1 MRGTVAAVPR
11 EGNLV
16 RRARTWLPG
25 LLLVTP
31 SIILIG
37 VFVYGMLGWNFRVA
51 MTDQHDAVS
60 EGRFVGLQNFVDI
73 WDLPRWHLSV
83 NHAIVF
89 TVVFV
94 LGALVLGWL
103 LAFLMEKGI
112 RGEGT
117 FRAIYLFPMAISFVA
132 TGIVWRWLM
141 NSGTGER
148 AVGLN
153 RLFEWFGLPQ
163 WQWFRDQDWG
173 MAAMALPAI
182 WQMSGY
188 VMALFLAGFR
198 GVPEELREAARVDG
212 CTEWG
217 VYRHVVLPLL
227 RPVTLSA
234 LIILG
239 HISLKVFDLIVAV
252 SGKQIITDVPAV
264 FMWVA
269 VFDSNDPAKGATI
282 ASYIVLSVAIFV
294 IPYLIWSVRKEKRS

>member
-1 MRGTVAAVPR
+1 M
-11 EGNLV
+11 EGFAV

-25 LLLVTP
+25 LLLVAP
-31 SIILIG
+31 SIVAIG
-37 VFVYGMLGWNFRVA
+37 VFVYGMLGWNFRLA
-51 MTDQHDAVS
+51 MTDKHDEVS
-60 EGRFVGLQNFVDI
+60 EGKFVGLDNFVSI
-73 WDLPRWHLSV
+73 WDQPRWHISV
-83 NHAIVF
+83 NHAIMF

-94 LGALVLGWL
+94 LGALVLGWF

-141 NSGTGER
+141 NSGMEER

-153 RLFEWFGLPQ
+153 RLFDAIGLPQ
-163 WQWFRDQDWG
+163 WQWFRDPDWG

-212 CTEWG
+212 CGEWG

-269 VFDSNDPAKGATI
+269 VFDSHDPAKGATI
-282 ASYIVLSVAIFV
+282 ASYIVLSVAVFV
-294 IPYLIWSVRKEKRS
+294 IPYLVWSVRKERRS

>member
-1 MRGTVAAVPR
+1 MRR
-11 EGNLV
+11 
-16 RRARTWLPG
+16 WLPG
-25 LLLVTP
+25 LLLVAP
-31 SIILIG
+31 SIAAIA
-37 VFVYGMLGWNFRVA
+37 VFVYGMLGWNFRLA
-51 MTDQHDAVS
+51 MTDQHDEVS
-60 EGRFVGLQNFVDI
+60 EGKFVGLENFTGI
-73 WDLPRWHLSV
+73 WDQPRWSISV

-94 LGALVLGWL
+94 GGALLLGWL
-103 LAFLMEKGI
+103 LAFLMEKGL

-132 TGIVWRWLM
+132 TGVVWRWLM
-141 NSGTGER
+141 NSGAGER

-153 RLFEWFGLPQ
+153 RLFDVVGLEFLQ
-163 WQWFRDQDWG
+163 WRWFRDQDWG
-173 MAAMALPAI
+173 MAAMAIPAI

-212 CTEWG
+212 CTEWK
-217 VYRHVVLPLL
+217 VYRHIVLPML

-239 HISLKVFDLIVAV
+239 HISLKAFDLIVAV

-269 VFDSNDPAKGATI
+269 VFDSHDPAKGATI
-282 ASYIVLSVAIFV
+282 AAYIVIAVSVFV
-294 IPYLIWSVRKEKRS
+294 IPYLVWSLRKERRS

>member
-1 MRGTVAAVPR
+1 MV
-11 EGNLV
+11 V
-16 RRARTWLPG
+16 RRARGWLPG

-31 SIILIG
+31 SIIAIG
-37 VFVYGMLGWNFRVA
+37 VFVYGMLGWNFQLA
-51 MTDQHDAVS
+51 MTDKHS
-60 EGRFVGLQNFVDI
+60 EVAEGKFVGLKNFIDL
-73 WDLPRWHLSV
+73 WDLPRWHISV

-94 LGALVLGWL
+94 LGALLLGWF

-112 RGEGT
+112 AGEGT

-141 NSGTGER
+141 NSGMDER

-153 RLFEWFGLPQ
+153 RLLDAIGLPQ
-163 WQWFRDQDWG
+163 WQWFRDPDWG
-173 MAAMALPAI
+173 MAAMALPAV

-217 VYRHVVLPLL
+217 VYRYVVLPML

-269 VFDSNDPAKGATI
+269 VFDSHDPAKGATI
-282 ASYIVLSVAIFV
+282 AAYIVLSVAVFV
-294 IPYLIWSVRKEKRS
+294 IPYLIWSVRKERRS

>member
-1 MRGTVAAVPR
+1 M
-11 EGNLV
+11 

-25 LLLVTP
+25 LLLVAP
-31 SIILIG
+31 SIVAIG
-37 VFVYGMLGWNFRVA
+37 VFVYGMLGWNFRLA
-51 MTDQHDAVS
+51 MTDKHTSRQQD
-60 EGRFVGLQNFVDI
+60 EQFVGLENFIAI
-73 WDLPRWHLSV
+73 WDQPRWHLSV
-83 NHAIVF
+83 EHAIKF

-94 LGALVLGWL
+94 VGALVLGWF

-117 FRAIYLFPMAISFVA
+117 FRTIYLFPMAVSFIA

-141 NSGTGER
+141 NSGQGER

-153 RLFEWFGLPQ
+153 RLFDAVGLPQ
-163 WQWFRDQDWG
+163 WAWFRDQDWG
-173 MAAMALPAI
+173 MAAMAIPAV

-239 HISLKVFDLIVAV
+239 HISLKVFDLIMAV
-252 SGKQIITDVPAV
+252 SGKQIVTDVPAV
-264 FMWVA
+264 FMWVT
-269 VFDSNDPAKGATI
+269 VFDSDDPAKGATI
-282 ASYIVLSVAIFV
+282 AAYIVLAVAIFV
-294 IPYLIWSVRKEKRS
+294 IPYLVWSVRKEKDR

>member
-1 MRGTVAAVPR
+1 M
-11 EGNLV
+11 
-16 RRARTWLPG
+16 RRARAWLPG

-31 SIILIG
+31 SIIAIG
-37 VFVYGMLGWNFRVA
+37 VFVYGMLGWNFRLA
-51 MTDQHDAVS
+51 MTDKHDQVS
-60 EGRFVGLQNFVDI
+60 EGKFVGLRNFIDI

-83 NHAIVF
+83 NHTILF

-94 LGALVLGWL
+94 LGALLLGWL

-112 RGEGT
+112 KGEGT
-117 FRAIYLFPMAISFVA
+117 FRAIYLFPMAVSFVA

-141 NSGTGER
+141 NSGMEER

-153 RLFEWFGLPQ
+153 RLFDAIGLPQ
-163 WQWFRDQDWG
+163 WQWFRDPDWG

-217 VYRHVVLPLL
+217 VYRYVVLPML

-282 ASYIVLSVAIFV
+282 ASYIVVSVAIFV
-294 IPYLIWSVRKEKRS
+294 IPYLIWSVRKERRS

>member
-1 MRGTVAAVPR
+1 M
-11 EGNLV
+11 

-25 LLLVTP
+25 LLLVAP
-31 SIILIG
+31 SIVAIG
-37 VFVYGMLGWNFRVA
+37 VFVYGMLGWNVQLA
-51 MTDQHDAVS
+51 MTDKHS
-60 EGRFVGLQNFVDI
+60 EVAEGNFVGLKNFIDI
-73 WDLPRWHLSV
+73 WDLERWHLSV
-83 NHAIVF
+83 NHAILF

-94 LGALVLGWL
+94 LGALLLGWF

-117 FRAIYLFPMAISFVA
+117 FRAVYLFPMAISFVA

-153 RLFEWFGLPQ
+153 RLFDTIGLPQ
-163 WQWFRDQDWG
+163 WAWFRDPDWG
-173 MAAMALPAI
+173 MAAMAIPAI

-217 VYRHVVLPLL
+217 VYRHIVLPLL

-269 VFDSNDPAKGATI
+269 VFDSQDPAKGATI
-282 ASYIVLSVAIFV
+282 ATYIVLSVAIFV
-294 IPYLIWSVRKEKRS
+294 IPYLIWTVRKDRRS

>member
-1 MRGTVAAVPR
+1 MSRVKR
-11 EGNLV
+11 
-16 RRARTWLPG
+16 WLPG

-31 SIILIG
+31 SIIAIA
-37 VFVYGMLGWNFRVA
+37 VFVYGMLGWNFRLA
-51 MTDQHDAVS
+51 MTDQHDEISA
-60 EGRFVGLQNFVDI
+60 GKFVGLTNFVSL
-73 WDLPRWHLSV
+73 WDQERWGISV
-83 NHAIVF
+83 RHAVVF

-94 LGALVLGWL
+94 GGALALGWL

-112 RGEGT
+112 KGEGG
-117 FRAIYLFPMAISFVA
+117 FRTIYLFPMAISFVA
-132 TGIVWRWLM
+132 TGVVWRWLM
-141 NSGTGER
+141 NSGQGEQ

-153 RLFEWFGLPQ
+153 RLLGALGLGFLENEWFRG
-163 WQWFRDQDWG
+163 QDWG
-173 MAAMALPAI
+173 MAAMAIPAI

-212 CTEWG
+212 CKEWQ
-217 VYRHVVLPLL
+217 VYRYVVFPFL

-239 HISLKVFDLIVAV
+239 HISLKVFDLIVSV

-269 VFDSNDPAKGATI
+269 VFDAHDPAKGATI
-282 ASYIVLSVAIFV
+282 AAYIVLSVAVFV
-294 IPYLIWSVRKEKRS
+294 VPYLIWNARREKRS

>member
-1 MRGTVAAVPR
+1 MV
-11 EGNLV
+11 V

-37 VFVYGMLGWNFRVA
+37 VFVYGMLGWNFRLA
-51 MTDQHDAVS
+51 MTDQHDEVS
-60 EGRFVGLQNFVDI
+60 EGKFVGLQNFVDI

-83 NHAIVF
+83 RHAIVF
-89 TVVFV
+89 TIVFV
-94 LGALVLGWL
+94 AGALVLGWL

-112 RGEGT
+112 WGEGT

-141 NSGTGER
+141 NSGTEER

-153 RLFEWFGLPQ
+153 RLLDWFGLPQ
-163 WQWFRDQDWG
+163 WQWFRDPDWG
-173 MAAMALPAI
+173 MAAMALPAV

-188 VMALFLAGFR
+188 IMALFLAGFR

-212 CTEWG
+212 CNEWG

-252 SGKQIITDVPAV
+252 SGKAIVTDVPAV

-269 VFDSNDPAKGATI
+269 VFDSHDPAKGATI

-294 IPYLIWSVRKEKRS
+294 IPYLVWSVRKERRS

>member
-1 MRGTVAAVPR
+1 M
-11 EGNLV
+11 
-16 RRARTWLPG
+16 RRARAWLPG

-31 SIILIG
+31 SIIAIG
-37 VFVYGMLGWNFRVA
+37 VFVYGMLGWNFQLA
-51 MTDQHDAVS
+51 MTDKHNQVA
-60 EGRFVGLQNFVDI
+60 EGQFVGLKNFVDI
-73 WDLPRWHLSV
+73 WDQPRWHLSV
-83 NHAIVF
+83 NHTIMF
-89 TVVFV
+89 TIVFV
-94 LGALVLGWL
+94 LGALLLGWL

-112 RGEGT
+112 KGEGT

-153 RLFEWFGLPQ
+153 RLLGYLGLPE

-188 VMALFLAGFR
+188 IMALFLAGFR

-212 CTEWG
+212 CTEWR

-227 RPVTLSA
+227 RPVLLSA

-269 VFDSNDPAKGATI
+269 VFDSHDPAKGATI
-282 ASYIVLSVAIFV
+282 AAYIVVSVAIFV
-294 IPYLIWSVRKEKRS
+294 VPYLIWSVRKERQS

>member
-1 MRGTVAAVPR
+1 MT
-11 EGNLV
+11 
-16 RRARTWLPG
+16 RARRWLPG
-25 LLLVTP
+25 LLLVSP
-31 SIILIG
+31 SIVAIA
-37 VFVYGMLGWNFRVA
+37 VFVYGMLGWNFRLA
-51 MTDQHDAVS
+51 MTDKHDEVS
-60 EGRFVGLQNFVDI
+60 EGSFVGLENFTGI
-73 WDLPRWHLSV
+73 WDQQRWSLSV

-94 LGALVLGWL
+94 GGALALGWL
-103 LAFLMEKGI
+103 LAFLMEKGL

-117 FRAIYLFPMAISFVA
+117 LRAIYLFPMAISFVA
-132 TGIVWRWLM
+132 TGVVWRWLM
-141 NSGTGER
+141 NSGIGER

-153 RLFEWFGLPQ
+153 RLFEVVGLESLQ

-173 MAAMALPAI
+173 MAAMAIPAI

-198 GVPEELREAARVDG
+198 GVPDDLREAARVDG
-212 CTEWG
+212 CTEWQ

-239 HISLKVFDLIVAV
+239 HISLKAFDLIVAV

-269 VFDSNDPAKGATI
+269 VFDSHDPAKGATI
-282 ASYIVLSVAIFV
+282 AAYIVIAVSIFV
-294 IPYLIWSVRKEKRS
+294 IPYLVWSLRKERRS

>member
-1 MRGTVAAVPR
+1 MVRKGGPA
-11 EGNLV
+11 L
-16 RRARTWLPG
+16 RRARAWLPG
-25 LLLVTP
+25 LLLVAP

-37 VFVYGMLGWNFRVA
+37 VFVYGMLGWNFSLA
-51 MTDQHDAVS
+51 MTDKHDEVS
-60 EGRFVGLQNFVDI
+60 EGSFVGLRNFIDI

-83 NHAIVF
+83 SHAILF

-94 LGALVLGWL
+94 GGALLLGWF

-141 NSGTGER
+141 NSAEGER

-153 RLFEWFGLPQ
+153 RLFDVLGLPQ
-163 WQWFRDQDWG
+163 WAWFRDQDWG
-173 MAAMALPAI
+173 MAAMAVPAI
-182 WQMSGY
+182 WQMAGY

-198 GVPEELREAARVDG
+198 GIPEELREAARVDG

-217 VYRHVVLPLL
+217 VYRHIVLPLL

-239 HISLKVFDLIVAV
+239 HISLKTFDLVMAV

-269 VFDSNDPAKGATI
+269 VFDSHDPAKGATI

-294 IPYLIWSVRKEKRS
+294 IPYLIWSVRKERRS

>member
-1 MRGTVAAVPR
+1 MSR
-11 EGNLV
+11 V
-16 RRARTWLPG
+16 RRWLPG

-31 SIILIG
+31 SIIAIA
-37 VFVYGMLGWNFRVA
+37 VFVYGMLGWNFKLA
-51 MTDQHDAVS
+51 MTDRHDEISA
-60 EGRFVGLQNFVDI
+60 GKFVGLTNFVSL
-73 WDLPRWHLSV
+73 WDQERWGISV
-83 NHAIVF
+83 RHAIVF

-94 LGALVLGWL
+94 GGALALGWL

-112 RGEGT
+112 RGEGG

-132 TGIVWRWLM
+132 TGVVWRWLM
-141 NSGTGER
+141 NSGQDAQ

-153 RLFEWFGLPQ
+153 RLFDAVGLGFLQNEWFRG
-163 WQWFRDQDWG
+163 QDWG
-173 MAAMALPAI
+173 MAAMAIPAV

-198 GVPEELREAARVDG
+198 GVPDDLREAARVDG
-212 CTEWG
+212 CKEWQ
-217 VYRHVVLPLL
+217 VYRYIVFPFL

-239 HISLKVFDLIVAV
+239 HISLKVFDLIVSV

-269 VFDSNDPAKGATI
+269 VFDAHDPAKGATI
-282 ASYIVLSVAIFV
+282 AAYIVLTVAVFV
-294 IPYLIWSVRKEKRS
+294 VPYLIWNARREKRS

>member
-1 MRGTVAAVPR
+1 MTR
-11 EGNLV
+11 V
-16 RRARTWLPG
+16 RRWLPG
-25 LLLVTP
+25 LLLVMP
-31 SIILIG
+31 SIIAIA
-37 VFVYGMLGWNFRVA
+37 VFVYGMLGWNFRLA
-51 MTDQHDAVS
+51 MTDKHDEIS
-60 EGRFVGLQNFVDI
+60 EGSFVGLENFVTL
-73 WDLPRWHLSV
+73 WDQKRWGISV
-83 NHAIVF
+83 DHAIVF

-94 LGALVLGWL
+94 GGALALGWL

-117 FRAIYLFPMAISFVA
+117 FRAVYLFPMAISFVA
-132 TGIVWRWLM
+132 TGVVWRWLM
-141 NSGTGER
+141 NSGQDER

-153 RLFEWFGLPQ
+153 RLFDSLGLDFLQWEWFRNP
-163 WQWFRDQDWG
+163 DWG
-173 MAAMALPAI
+173 MAAMAIPAI

-198 GVPEELREAARVDG
+198 GVPEDLREAARVDG
-212 CTEWG
+212 CTEWQ
-217 VYRHVVLPLL
+217 VYRHIVLPLL

-269 VFDSNDPAKGATI
+269 VFDSHDPAKGATI
-282 ASYIVLSVAIFV
+282 ASYIVLAVSVFV
-294 IPYLIWSVRKEKRS
+294 IPYLVWTLRKERRP

>member
-1 MRGTVAAVPR
+1 
-11 EGNLV
+11 
-16 RRARTWLPG
+16 
-25 LLLVTP
+25 
-31 SIILIG
+31 
-37 VFVYGMLGWNFRVA
+37 MLGWNFRLA
-51 MTDQHDAVS
+51 MTDKHS
-60 EGRFVGLQNFVDI
+60 EVAEGKFVGLKNFIDI

-83 NHAIVF
+83 NHALLF

-94 LGALVLGWL
+94 GGALVLGWF

-117 FRAIYLFPMAISFVA
+117 FRAIYLFPMAVSFIA

-141 NSGTGER
+141 NSGTGAN

-153 RLFEWFGLPQ
+153 SLLAAVGLPQ
-163 WQWFRDQDWG
+163 WEWFRDDDWG
-173 MAAMALPAI
+173 MAAMALPAV

-212 CTEWG
+212 CNEWK
-217 VYRHVVLPLL
+217 VYRYVVFPLL
-227 RPVTLSA
+227 RPVLLSS

-239 HISLKVFDLIVAV
+239 HISLKVFDLIMAV
-252 SGKQIITDVPAV
+252 SGKQIVTDVPAV

-269 VFDSNDPAKGATI
+269 VFDSHDPAKGATI

-294 IPYLIWSVRKEKRS
+294 IPYLIWSVRKERR